1 MDIKIGPNSRRDDK
15 SQSGHELRI
24 KADCTR
30 RQSSWNQPNWE
41 RWKSIFYRPPSAC
54 FWILGAVRFIG
65 YLSDPSGGEWIG
77 IELDHQHPQGNDVFF
92 DGVRYFTCAPR
103 HGLFARP
110 SVVFHHKNAENIIT
124 ATNIS
129 LETIAFI
136 QTNIRRFLAR
146 IRLEKFKQRSGIE
159 KQIDAHVFATPAEQ
173 TESVEKLSAYLTSRP
188 SVVFHHKNVENVTA
202 AMSISLETIAF
213 IQTNIRRCCFS
224 NVNYF
229 DIMWTRN

>member
-24 KADCTR
+24 KTDCTR
-30 RQSSWNQPNWE
+30 RQSSRNQRNWE
-41 RWKSIFYRPPSAC
+41 RWKSIFHRPPSAC

-92 DGVRYFTCAPR
+92 DGVRYFTC
-103 HGLFARP
+103 
-110 SVVFHHKNAENIIT
+110 
-124 ATNIS
+124 
-129 LETIAFI
+129 
-136 QTNIRRFLAR
+136 
-146 IRLEKFKQRSGIE
+146 
-159 KQIDAHVFATPAEQ
+159 EQ
-173 TESVEKLSAYLTSRP
+173 KRCMFVRP

-229 DIMWTRN
+229 DIMRTRN